1 MVLDIEMLR
10 TFYSSYGQKVA
21 SARNIVG
28 HPLTYAEKVLFAH
41 LYDDG
46 ALKPF
51 RRGED
56 YVDFRPDRVAMQD
69 ATAQM
74 ALLQFMNAGKSRVAV
89 PATVHCDHLIKAD
102 NGVEED
108 LLAAK
113 KVNSEVYDFLRSVSE
128 KYHIG
133 FWAPGAG
140 IIHQVVLEN
149 YAFPGGMMVGTD
161 SHTPNAGGLGMV
173 AVGVGGADAV
183 DVLTAQ
189 PWELKMPR
197 LIGVRLTGELSGWA
211 SPKDV
216 ILEILGQLTVKG
228 GTNAILEY
236 FGPGAATISTT
247 GKATICNMGA
257 EPLAR
262 SSLSTTT
269 PPTIC
274 VRQDAA
280 RWPTW
285 HVHVLPTCRQT
296 ARCMTIRRTIMTS
309 S

>member
-41 LYDDG
+41 LYDEG

-51 RRGED
+51 RRGYD

-89 PATVHCDHLIKAD
+89 PATVHYHLIKAD
-102 NGVEED
+102 EGVEKD
-108 LLAAK
+108 LPAAK
-113 KVNSEVYDFLRSVSE
+113 TVNSEVYDFLRSVSE

-161 SHTPNAGGLGMV
+161 SHKSRSRGRKHRRILPL
-173 AVGVGGADAV
+173 
-183 DVLTAQ
+183 
-189 PWELKMPR
+189 R
-197 LIGVRLTGELSGWA
+197 RRGEINGTLCLWRFPIKAWA
-211 SPKDV
+211 
-216 ILEILGQLTVKG
+216 
-228 GTNAILEY
+228 
-236 FGPGAATISTT
+236 
-247 GKATICNMGA
+247 
-257 EPLAR
+257 
-262 SSLSTTT
+262 
-269 PPTIC
+269 
-274 VRQDAA
+274 
-280 RWPTW
+280 
-285 HVHVLPTCRQT
+285 
-296 ARCMTIRRTIMTS
+296 
-309 S
+309 